1 MAQLLSTFW
10 HDETGAVSISYAV
23 GAGSMF
29 VSMQVVRHMMG
40 IMDDLGAGMEAQL
53 MVAVR

>member
-29 VSMQVVRHMMG
+29 VSMQVVRYMMG